1 MQPGH
6 SALTAG
12 TIRLRLC
19 NWMDAN
25 LANTKD
31 LFARKRAVKTLV
43 TFLVLTTV
51 LSGAVYALAWWR
63 GGIGQYAALLMLMPG
78 VAGLASAHI
87 FYGRRAGIGWRPGRP
102 RFLILG
108 AAIPIVY
115 TAAVY
120 GILILTGAVGTKSG
134 IGSWLL
140 SPSGFTTL
148 VISSAVPAVLSAAG
162 EEVGWRG
169 VLVPNLGRLYG
180 YTTVALVS
188 SAIWAVWH
196 YPLWFLG
203 LEHSPIPLG
212 VALIF
217 FTCLTLGLGAVQ
229 AWLRLRSGSVWPPI
243 LLHASHNL
251 FVLAVV
257 QRNIVAPGTGTDWL
271 AGETGA
277 GLAVVGLLVLVAM
290 LLLQFGNRHRA
301 VTPAAV
307 RVVA

>member
-1 MQPGH
+1 
-6 SALTAG
+6 
-12 TIRLRLC
+12 
-19 NWMDAN
+19 MDAN
-25 LANTKD
+25 LATTKD

-87 FYGRRAGIGWRPGRP
+87 FYGRRTGIGWRPGRP

-108 AAIPIVY
+108 AGIPIAY
-115 TAAVY
+115 SAALY
-120 GILILTGAVGTKSG
+120 GFLILTGGVGTKSG
-134 IGSWLL
+134 VGSWLV
-140 SPSGFTTL
+140 SPSGFTAL

-203 LEHSPIPLG
+203 LEHSPIPLV

-217 FTCLTLGLGAVQ
+217 FTCLTLGLGSVQ

-257 QRNIVAPGTGTDWL
+257 QRSIVAPGHGTDWL

-277 GLAVVGLLVLVAM
+277 GLAVVGLLLLVLM
-290 LLLQFGNRHRA
+290 LLLQSRNRQHA

-307 RVVA
+307 RAVA

>member
-1 MQPGH
+1 M
-6 SALTAG
+6 
-12 TIRLRLC
+12 
-19 NWMDAN
+19 
-25 LANTKD
+25 
-31 LFARKRAVKTLV
+31 F
-43 TFLVLTTV
+43 
-51 LSGAVYALAWWR
+51 
-63 GGIGQYAALLMLMPG
+63 MPG

-87 FYGRRAGIGWRPGRP
+87 FYGRRTGIGWRPGRP

-108 AAIPIVY
+108 LAIPIVY
-115 TAAVY
+115 TAAAY
-120 GILILTGAVGTKSG
+120 GVLILTGAVGTKSG
-134 IGSWLL
+134 VGSWLL

-148 VISSAVPAVLSAAG
+148 VVSSAVPAVLSAAG

-203 LEHSPIPLG
+203 LEHAPIPL
-212 VALIF
+212 VIALIF
-217 FTCLTLGLGAVQ
+217 FTCLTFGLGSVQ
-229 AWLRLRSGSVWPPI
+229 AWLRFRSGSVWPPI

-257 QRNIVAPGTGTDWL
+257 QRSIGAPGPGTDWL

-277 GLAVVGLLVLVAM
+277 GLALVGLLLLVAM
-290 LLLQFGNRHRA
+290 LLLRSSNRQRA